1 MCAALATAMAGMGG
15 WVVSMWKVTTPVGR
29 SIRVFSVVSWVPLY
43 TLHQVILLYS
53 QTASSGHLSFML

>member
-1 MCAALATAMAGMGG
+1 MAGMGG

-53 QTASSGHLSFML
+53 QTVSSGHLSFML